1 MPTFPTQEWGTAWR
15 LCRYWGYTCPLC
27 HTGGWQHPSP
37 RGMTL
42 VGEEEHVSVDMTLMG
57 R

>member
-1 MPTFPTQEWGTAWR
+1 MPTFPTQEGAR
-15 LCRYWGYTCPLC
+15 RGGFVVIGAIHVPLC

-42 VGEEEHVSVDMTLMG
+42 VG

>member
-15 LCRYWGYTCPLC
+15 LCRYGGYTCPLC